1 MAIRFLTGG
10 ESHGRGLVTIVEGLP
25 AGLELP
31 RDLLES
37 ELARRR
43 RGWGRGPRMA
53 IERDR
58 LEVWSGLRDGVTT
71 GAPLSICLENT
82 EWESWRGALDPHKVD
97 PEKAEDRRID
107 CPRPGHSDM
116 VGGIKYG
123 HSDMRNV
130 LERSS
135 ARSTAALTLA
145 GTVARALL
153 DRLGVTVRG
162 AVTSIGGVAIEDP
175 LSEEEWT
182 RAETS
187 DLGCP
192 REVDEKVLISR
203 ISKAKEEG
211 DSLGGTFLVSLWG
224 MPVGVGSYVEWDR
237 RLDGRLAGAVMSIPA
252 IKGVEIGGGFN
263 LAALPGSLV
272 HDEIAVEDGEI
283 IRLSNR
289 AGGLEGGMTNGQD
302 VLIRAAMK
310 PIPTMRKP
318 LRSVDLARG
327 ENTMAHFERSD
338 SCAVSAACVVGE
350 AMVAWVAASA
360 LTERFGGDV
369 MEDLERRVSELR
381 LETGRDRRG

>member
-1 MAIRFLTGG
+1 
-10 ESHGRGLVTIVEGLP
+10 
-25 AGLELP
+25 
-31 RDLLES
+31 
-37 ELARRR
+37 
-43 RGWGRGPRMA
+43 MA

-211 DSLGGTFLVSLWG
+211 DSLGGTFLVSLRG

-283 IRLSNR
+283 VRLSNR

-302 VLIRAAMK
+302 VLVRAAMK

-338 SCAVSAACVVGE
+338 SCAVPAACVVGE

-369 MEDLERRVSELR
+369 MADLERRVSELR